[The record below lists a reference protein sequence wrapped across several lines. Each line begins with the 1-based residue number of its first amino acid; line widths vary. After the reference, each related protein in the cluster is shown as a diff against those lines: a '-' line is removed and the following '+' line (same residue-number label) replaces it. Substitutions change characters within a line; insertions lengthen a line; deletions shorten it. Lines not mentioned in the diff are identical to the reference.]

1 MEYMAIIEKRIRN
14 ACFRTQAVLA
24 GEKLI
29 VSDKFITDKAEVDFH
44 TDLLT
49 LCEIDTDIYKETIES
64 VLSDVHV
71 MLEYLEWKTEEGYNF
86 IELLS
91 EIVEFNS
98 EIEEYLLS
106 NGLSPDYVNIRF
118 NKILL

>member
-1 MEYMAIIEKRIRN
+1 MEYVAIIEKRIRN
-14 ACFRTQAVLA
+14 ACFRTQAFLV
-24 GEKLI
+24 GEELI
-29 VSDKFITDKAEVDFH
+29 ISDKFITNKYEVDFH

-49 LCEIDTDIYKETIES
+49 FFEIDTETYEETMES
-64 VLSDVHV
+64 ILSDVHI
-71 MLEYLEWKTEEGYNF
+71 MLEYLEWKAEEGFNF
-86 IELLS
+86 VQLLS

-106 NGLSPDYVNIRF
+106 KGLNPDYVNIRF